1 MSRRSSGF
9 TLIELLVVIAIIAVL
24 IALLLPAV
32 QAAREAA
39 RRAQCVNNEKQIA
52 LAWHNYHDANG
63 AFPMSNYAP
72 NYQTGT
78 NVFPS
83 LAVWHDSNNTC
94 CPWGSHSW
102 ATIILGYIEGNNLF
116 NSVNYILPAYAAS
129 LPETSGPW
137 GGASGNRGPGGDP
150 SNSTASVMALSTYSC
165 PSIPDV
171 LLSIG
176 GISPGPRGSWKDYGV
191 NAGSGFVACCPERL
205 GYNGVQGV
213 LNPTDGMAAID
224 LSLNIRDVTDGTSNT
239 FLILELSRNAEHS
252 WIAKNTGSNQ
262 FMWTHHPSQ
271 GMVTAGEL
279 GSSSPP
285 FPPNS
290 NFPNSRGAIGGHP
303 GGINVAFA
311 DGHVQFIK
319 NSISFQIYR
328 AMFSRNNGEVVSAD
342 SY

>member
-1 MSRRSSGF
+1 MSIRRRGF

-52 LAWHNYHDANG
+52 LAFHNYHDTNG
-63 AFPMSNYAP
+63 AFPMTNYAP

-78 NVFPS
+78 TVYPS

-102 ATIILGYIEGNNLF
+102 ATLILGFIEGNNLF
-116 NSVNYILPAYAAS
+116 NSVNYLLPAYAAS
-129 LPETSGPW
+129 IPESAGPW
-137 GGASGNRGPGGDP
+137 GGASGNRGPAGDL

-165 PSIPDV
+165 PSVPDITQ
-171 LLSIG
+171 SIG
-176 GISPGPRGSWKDYGV
+176 GISPGPRGAWKDYGV
-191 NAGSGFVACCPERL
+191 NGGTGFVYCCPERL
-205 GYNGVQGV
+205 HNGG
-213 LNPTDGMAAID
+213 PHMGDGMAAVD
-224 LSLNIRDVTDGTSNT
+224 LSLNIRDVIDGTSNT
-239 FLILELSRNAEHS
+239 FLIMELSRNAEHS
-252 WIAKNTGSNQ
+252 WVAKNTGSNQ

-271 GMVTAGEL
+271 GITTAGEMS
-279 GSSSPP
+279 GSSPP
-285 FPPNS
+285 WPPNS
-290 NFPNSRGAIGGHP
+290 NFPNSRGAVGGHP

-319 NSISFQIYR
+319 NNINFQIYR
-328 AMFSRNNGEVVSAD
+328 ALFSRNRGEVLSSD

>member
-1 MSRRSSGF
+1 MSRPRSGF

-32 QAAREAA
+32 QSAREAA
-39 RRAQCVNNEKQIA
+39 RRAQCTNNLKQIA
-52 LAWHNYHDANG
+52 LAFHNYHDTNG
-63 AFPMSNYAP
+63 AFPMSNYVP

-78 NVFPS
+78 NVYPNT
-83 LAVWHDSNNTC
+83 AVWTEPNAPGC
-94 CPWGSHSW
+94 CPFGSHSW
-102 ATIILGYIEGNNLF
+102 ATEILNFIEGNNLF
-116 NSVNYILPAYAAS
+116 NAVNYGLPAYAAS
-129 LPETSGPW
+129 IPETAGPW
-137 GGASGNRGPGGDP
+137 GGATGNRGPQGNP
-150 SNSTASVMALSTYSC
+150 ANSTVSFSALSSYSC
-165 PSIPDV
+165 PSIPDIPQ
-171 LLSIG
+171 SIG
-176 GISPGPRGSWKDYGV
+176 GISPGPRGAWKDYGV
-191 NAGSGFVACCPERL
+191 NAGTGFVGCCPERL
-205 GYNGVQGV
+205 ANGNGSP
-213 LNPTDGMAAID
+213 NPTDGMAAVD

-252 WIAKNTGSNQ
+252 WISKNTGSNQ

-279 GSSSPP
+279 SGSSPP

-303 GGINVAFA
+303 GGINVAFT

-319 NSISFQIYR
+319 NSINFQIYR
-328 AMFSRNNGEVVSAD
+328 GLFSRSIGEVISSD